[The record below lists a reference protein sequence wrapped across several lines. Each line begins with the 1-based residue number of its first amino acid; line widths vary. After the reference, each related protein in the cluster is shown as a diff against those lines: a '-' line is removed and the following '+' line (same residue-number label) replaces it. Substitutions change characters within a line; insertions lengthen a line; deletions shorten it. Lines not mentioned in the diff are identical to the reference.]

1 MGALAGLKILDLT
14 SMVSGP
20 VAAMILADQGARVI
34 KVEPTAGEQMR
45 HIGSKHNDV
54 TPAFFSCN
62 RGKESI
68 ALDLKSEAGKEILLK
83 LAKDADV
90 FIQNF
95 RPGAIDRMG
104 FGEEVL
110 RSLNDRLIYV
120 SISGFGE
127 QGPYADKR
135 VYDPIVQALSGATDI
150 QADRVSGKPNMF
162 RIILA
167 DKVTA
172 LTAAQAIS
180 SALYAREQ
188 SGRGQHIRL
197 SMLDTMLS
205 FFWPEGMG
213 GLTYAE
219 REFDPKQAGGAMD
232 LIYETQDR
240 YITAGVISDKEW
252 LGMCRALG
260 REDWIEDERFISA
273 SARFKNVGERKAL
286 TAAEICKWSS
296 AEILQRFEEEG
307 VPCAP
312 LLDRTELL
320 EHEQINANGS
330 ITRVDYAG
338 FGEVRQARP
347 AAQFS
352 ETPSHI
358 AGPGPKLGQHGVS
371 LLAELG
377 FSPEEIDALLRD
389 KTVTVG

>member
-240 YITAGVISDKEW
+240 HITAGVISDKEW

-273 SARFKNVGERKAL
+273 SARFKNVAERKTL
-286 TAAEICKWSS
+286 TAAEICKWPS

-371 LLAELG
+371 ILAELG

>member
-1 MGALAGLKILDLT
+1 
-14 SMVSGP
+14 
-20 VAAMILADQGARVI
+20 
-34 KVEPTAGEQMR
+34 
-45 HIGSKHNDV
+45 
-54 TPAFFSCN
+54 
-62 RGKESI
+62 
-68 ALDLKSEAGKEILLK
+68 
-83 LAKDADV
+83 
-90 FIQNF
+90 
-95 RPGAIDRMG
+95 
-104 FGEEVL
+104 
-110 RSLNDRLIYV
+110 
-120 SISGFGE
+120 
-127 QGPYADKR
+127 
-135 VYDPIVQALSGATDI
+135 
-150 QADRVSGKPNMF
+150 ADRVSGKPNMF

-296 AEILQRFEEEG
+296 AEILQRFEDEG

>member
-1 MGALAGLKILDLT
+1 
-14 SMVSGP
+14 
-20 VAAMILADQGARVI
+20 
-34 KVEPTAGEQMR
+34 
-45 HIGSKHNDV
+45 
-54 TPAFFSCN
+54 
-62 RGKESI
+62 
-68 ALDLKSEAGKEILLK
+68 
-83 LAKDADV
+83 
-90 FIQNF
+90 
-95 RPGAIDRMG
+95 MG

-273 SARFKNVGERKAL
+273 SARFKNVGERKTL
-286 TAAEICKWSS
+286 TAAEICKWPS